1 MSRVTGGCRAEDSP
15 IDVTDNVSDEFRCCV
30 IGEIRDRFGDRA
42 DRIYADR
49 KIIIIYR
56 KKGQRKRREPRVEAL

>member
-1 MSRVTGGCRAEDSP
+1 MSRVKGGCRAEDSP

-56 KKGQRKRREPRVEAL
+56 KKAAEATRAAR